1 MAEEIKLNSSKL
13 GTQEYW
19 NEFYERELQ
28 NFQSNS
34 DDTGECWFDDSDAE
48 SKMIQ
53 FIADKLEEG
62 EFAKDISF
70 LDLGTGN
77 GHLLFELSQE
87 LKEVDDINF
96 TFHGIDY
103 SAESVAFA
111 KDIANKKFPGFSFK
125 FDQIDLLTDTPFL
138 ENKFDVLLDKGTLDA
153 IALNQDLINGKRGM
167 DIYAKQVS
175 KMMQKGSILLITSCN
190 FTENELIKVITSET
204 ELTEWDQIQYP
215 SFQFGGVQGSTVV
228 SIAFIK

>member
-1 MAEEIKLNSSKL
+1 M
-13 GTQEYW
+13 
-19 NEFYERELQ
+19 Q

-53 FIADKLEEG
+53 FIVDKIEG
-62 EFAKDISF
+62 GELLNGVLF

-77 GHLLFELSQE
+77 GHLLFELLQE
-87 LKEVDDINF
+87 LKDVDKSF

-103 SAESVAFA
+103 SAESIEFA
-111 KDIANKKFPGFSFK
+111 KNIANTKFPDVSFK
-125 FDQIDLLTDTPFL
+125 FDQVDLLSDTPFL
-138 ENKFDVLLDKGTLDA
+138 KNKFDVLLDKGTLDA
-153 IALNQDLINGKRGM
+153 IALNQDLVDGKRGM
-167 DIYAKQVS
+167 DIYAIQVS
-175 KMMQKGSILLITSCN
+175 KMMEKGSILLVTSCN
-190 FTENELIKVITSET
+190 FTENELVKIITSGT
-204 ELTEWDQIQYP
+204 ELKKWDQIQYP